1 MDSRRPCA
9 HLERI
14 LVSERRRTRTTGGLP
29 AKSSQ
34 TLARLMSERGLSP
47 SEIERGLSYAESAG
61 ARTTRQAWI
70 LAMSRVMFSDAEL
83 SAGVRFESD

>member
-1 MDSRRPCA
+1 MSGRVRSRK
-9 HLERI
+9 
-14 LVSERRRTRTTGGLP
+14 TGGLP

-47 SEIERGLSYAESAG
+47 DDIERGLTYAESAG
-61 ARTTRQAWI
+61 ARTTRQAFI

-83 SAGVRFESD
+83 SAGVRFDSE